1 MLYSGL
7 KFLKRIIKQLISN
20 LLKLRYRNKVTFG
33 KNVFLG
39 RRFRVYSSSKNN
51 IIIGD
56 NCFILGR
63 ILSENNGKII
73 IGNNT
78 SIRDNVSIRCSN
90 QITIGDN
97 VIFSFNIVVTDN
109 NNHPINPEDRL
120 KMINSGWSTD
130 HWNLKH
136 SESSPIKIGNNV
148 WVGQNCF
155 ILKGVNIGD
164 NSIVAAAT
172 VVTKN
177 VPENSIVAGNP
188 GKVVKSDIQNTKRTF

>member
-1 MLYSGL
+1 M
-7 KFLKRIIKQLISN
+7 KKNIKDIISC
-20 LLKLRYRNKVTFG
+20 LLQWRYRNQATFG

-39 RRFRVYSSSKNN
+39 RRFKVQSSNKNN
-51 IIIGD
+51 VIIGD
-56 NCFILGR
+56 NTFILGR
-63 ILSENNGKII
+63 ILSENNGKVI

-90 QITIGDN
+90 KITIGDN

-120 KMINSGWSTD
+120 KMIQSGWSTD
-130 HWNLKH
+130 PWNLKY
-136 SESSPIKIGNNV
+136 SESSPVKIGNNV
-148 WVGQNCF
+148 WVGQNSF
-155 ILKGVNIGD
+155 IMKGVNIGD

-188 GKVVKSDIQNTKRTF
+188 GKIVKSDIQNTKRIF